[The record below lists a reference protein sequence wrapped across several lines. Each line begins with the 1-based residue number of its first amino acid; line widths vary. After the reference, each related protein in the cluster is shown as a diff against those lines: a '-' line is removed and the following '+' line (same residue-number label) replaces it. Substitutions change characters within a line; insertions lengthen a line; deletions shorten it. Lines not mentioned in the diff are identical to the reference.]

1 MYEWLKGIILP
12 LLRIEGSEPHPPAG
26 HDPHDSLRV
35 ERAHPGFLRLKLFE
49 WSLYA
54 AAWALAVTVVSSLLL
69 VADVRLLLLVI
80 PLVLVAI
87 AKAAT
92 LYVTMRLDYELRWY
106 VITDRSL
113 MIREGV
119 WNTKEITLTF
129 ANAQNVRVTQ
139 GPLERFFGFSTVE
152 IETAG
157 GGSAEH
163 GGAQHC
169 ARLRGLANAQE
180 VRDLILDRLR
190 SLRSTGLG
198 DPDDVRAALMPPR
211 AMTPALREGH
221 GNATPGGADANAVIR
236 DVWDEAKALRIAL
249 QRRAQ
254 STPE

>member
-26 HDPHDSLRV
+26 HGPTDVIRV

-54 AAWALAVTVVSSLLL
+54 VAWAFVVTIVSSLLL
-69 VADVRLLLLVI
+69 VADARLLLLVI
-80 PLVLVAI
+80 PLILVAI

-92 LYVTMRLDYELRWY
+92 LYVTMRLDYEMRWY

-169 ARLRGLANAQE
+169 ARLRGLADAQE
-180 VRDLILDRLR
+180 VRDLILDRLKGHR
-190 SLRSTGLG
+190 TTGLG
-198 DPDDVRAALMPPR
+198 DPDDVHAHVVQPGSVP
-211 AMTPALREGH
+211 PALAEGH
-221 GNATPGGADANAVIR
+221 AGAVAPHSGANALVR
-236 DVWDEAKALRIAL
+236 DVWDEAKAVRVAL
-249 QRRAQ
+249 ERRAKAAR
-254 STPE
+254 E